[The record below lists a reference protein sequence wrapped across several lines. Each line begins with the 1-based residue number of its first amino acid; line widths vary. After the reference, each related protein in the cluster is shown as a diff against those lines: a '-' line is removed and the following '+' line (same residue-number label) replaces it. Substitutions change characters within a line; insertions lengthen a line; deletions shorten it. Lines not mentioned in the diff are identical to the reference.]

1 MTNLVLG
8 AGGAAA
14 AYTVDQSLRFEDSTL
29 NRTPASAGNR
39 KTYTVSVWVKRSE
52 LGATYPGVFSGGTG
66 SDLDMMRF
74 QTSGE
79 LAYRAGASY
88 EVASTALYRD
98 VGAWYHLLMAVD
110 TNESTSTDR
119 VKLYVNGDV
128 ITAFSATT
136 YPAEDF
142 EGSIN
147 NTVIHYIGTG
157 DNDAPTTRLFNGY
170 LAEFYVIDGQA
181 LTPSSFGETDSA
193 TNQWKPIDASGLTF
207 GTNGFYQKYA
217 ATTLANS
224 FTDSS
229 EDIFTPT
236 ESLSV
241 DYLVVA
247 GGGGGGNAGA
257 NTGYW
262 GAGGG
267 AGAGGYLTGTGHS
280 VTAKDYTITVGDGG
294 AGAGYQVA
302 ENGTTGSDSIFDT
315 YTAVGGGSGASGI
328 INSLGGDGGSGGGGS
343 YGARASGS
351 GTAGQG
357 YDGGDN
363 SYTSSGS
370 SGGGGGA
377 QGGDAGATVGAGG
390 TGISNNYRDGTSGT
404 TIGTNYFAGGG
415 GGGSHNG
422 TAASATYGGGA
433 GGIRGG
439 TVNGTSNG
447 VAGTTTSGGGGGGGS
462 NSSSDSLT
470 TGGAGGD
477 GGSGIVVI
485 RYISTTE
492 KATGGTI
499 TSYVDGSDTY
509 QVHTFTHVIHTIT
522 ANGDVANTRAQSKV
536 GDSSI
541 YFDGTGDYLSMPDS
555 SDWDFGSGN
564 FTIEFWTRLSSSD
577 DDIRF
582 IGQKADDNNYWK
594 VEKRASDDTAGEMHL
609 RWHASG
615 SDEFSEYGSALS
627 WSDNTWYHMAVVRN
641 GSSWVVYRDGTSVM
655 SFTYSSAVSDIASTL
670 LIGQLSGGAYLD
682 GYMDE
687 IRISDTARYT
697 TTFTPQTTEFT
708 SDSNTLLLIHSN
720 WDGGLGADS
729 SGNYNTFSV
738 TNLVATDQMVD
749 SPTNNFA
756 TLNPL
761 SDPSCDVT
769 LSEGNLKA
777 TAVDNNCGKLG
788 TIPYPTSGKWY
799 YEGYVES
806 IPGTDA
812 LYIGICEA
820 DFVNAATGAITYYQD
835 GRKYDESGN
844 LSAYGDGYG
853 VGDII
858 GVVMNMD
865 DDEFGCAGSPL
876 LQGLFSSCSKQGLLS
891 SCSARASRCFSCCGT
906 RALGRVGS
914 VVEAQGLSCSASCG
928 IFWIGD

>member
-14 AYTVDQSLRFEDSTL
+14 AYTVDQSLRFNLGDSASL
-29 NRTPASAGNR
+29 SRTPGSDGNR
-39 KTYTVSVWVKRSE
+39 KTWTFSFWYKCVDPSFPGDRDILSTTTAAAPTDEHWFKFGVRGTNNQFV
-52 LGATYPGVFSGGTG
+52 LFPGYNYNIYAT
-66 SDLDMMRF
+66 D
-74 QTSGE
+74 
-79 LAYRAGASY
+79 AYF
-88 EVASTALYRD
+88 RD
-98 VGAWYHLLMAVD
+98 VGAWYHVVLRVD
-110 TNESTSTDR
+110 TTQASWDDR
-119 VKLYVNGDV
+119 VRVYVNGELKTITNVYTGPSGVPPQDWVTGINSTDKQELMIYSYGTDV
-128 ITAFSATT
+128 FT
-136 YPAEDF
+136 P
-142 EGSIN
+142 
-147 NTVIHYIGTG
+147 
-157 DNDAPTTRLFNGY
+157 GY
-170 LAEFYVIDGQA
+170 LAEVYMIDGQSLA
-181 LTPSSFGETDSA
+181 PSSFAETDSA

-280 VTAKDYTITVGDGG
+280 VTAKEYTITVGEGG

-302 ENGTTGSDSIFDT
+302 ENGATGSDSIFDT

-328 INSLGGDGGSGGGGS
+328 VDSVGGDGGSGGGGS

-363 SYTSSGS
+363 SYTSSGA

-433 GGIRGG
+433 GGTRGG
-439 TVNGTSNG
+439 SVNGTSNG
-447 VAGTTTSGGGGGGGS
+447 VVGTATSGGGGGGGS
-462 NSSSDSLT
+462 NSTDDTLT

-541 YFDGTGDYLSMPDS
+541 YFDGTGDYLTSPDS
-555 SDWDFGSGN
+555 TDWDVFETGSVFTLEAWIKFSSTPSSVYNDWFTQMEDASNGWRFGFDSSTPGYSSIWIWMKSGGS
-564 FTIEFWTRLSSSD
+564 TVVD
-577 DDIRF
+577 Y
-582 IGQKADDNNYWK
+582 IG
-594 VEKRASDDTAGEMHL
+594 G
-609 RWHASG
+609 
-615 SDEFSEYGSALS
+615 
-627 WSDNTWYHMAVVRN
+627 
-641 GSSWVVYRDGTSVM
+641 RDGTTDAGQITDTDWHHVAMTKNGSAIVGYVDGVECIDATDADSDTFAAVLGVGGFSVTPLAN
-655 SFTYSSAVSDIASTL
+655 F
-670 LIGQLSGGAYLD
+670 D

-687 IRISDTARYT
+687 IRISDNLRYT
-697 TTFTPQTTEFT
+697 GAFTPSTTAFT

-729 SGNYNTFSV
+729 SGNYNTFTP
-738 TNLVATDQMVD
+738 TNLVATDKMVD

-761 SDPSCDVT
+761 VKPYGT
-769 LSEGNLKA
+769 NTFAEGNLKV
-777 TAVDNNCGKLG
+777 TSSLG
-788 TIPYPTSGKWY
+788 IRYWVPCQCQVVSGI
-799 YEGYVES
+799 GR
-806 IPGTDA
+806 
-812 LYIGICEA
+812 LY
-820 DFVNAATGAITYYQD
+820 
-835 GRKYDESGN
+835 
-844 LSAYGDGYG
+844 
-853 VGDII
+853 
-858 GVVMNMD
+858 
-865 DDEFGCAGSPL
+865 
-876 LQGLFSSCSKQGLLS
+876 
-891 SCSARASRCFSCCGT
+891 
-906 RALGRVGS
+906 
-914 VVEAQGLSCSASCG
+914 
-928 IFWIGD
+928 